1 MLSETQKIL
10 LNDLLLNEER
20 RLNKLGE
27 YWSQKFGS
35 GDAGL
40 FWQTEAK
47 PFLELK
53 SKLEDIHELCK

>member
-1 MLSETQKIL
+1 MLTEIQKRL
-10 LNDLLLNEER
+10 LIDLLINEER

-40 FWQTEAK
+40 FWQTEAA
-47 PFLELK
+47 PFLDLK
-53 SKLEDIHELCK
+53 SKLEEIHELL